1 MELMLSNEFKTI
13 SVEECYNVTGGMS
26 AVQAVTA
33 TLGVGSLAWAAPI
46 AMVCPLAGA
55 GLLLVG
61 AGLTINSFS

>member
-1 MELMLSNEFKTI
+1 
-13 SVEECYNVTGGMS
+13 MS

-33 TLGVGSLAWAAPI
+33 TVGIGSLAWAAPI
-46 AMVCPLAGA
+46 AVVCPLAGA